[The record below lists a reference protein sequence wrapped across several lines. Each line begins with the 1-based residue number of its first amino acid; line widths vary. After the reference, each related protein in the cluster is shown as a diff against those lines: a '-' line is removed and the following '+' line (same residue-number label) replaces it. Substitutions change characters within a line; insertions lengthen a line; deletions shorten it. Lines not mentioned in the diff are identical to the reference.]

1 MKRKSIEIY
10 KAYFS
15 VNDIAKIAQ
24 QIFFWA
30 IFILKR
36 SFFKKAID
44 KKSFFEYNNTIEII
58 KPMIQRS
65 S

>member
-1 MKRKSIEIY
+1 MKWKSIEIY

-15 VNDIAKIAQ
+15 VNDIDKIAQ

-36 SFFKKAID
+36 SFFQKTLD
-44 KKSFFEYNNTIEII
+44 KQKNIEYNNTIEP
-58 KPMIQRS
+58 KPMIQKS

>member
-1 MKRKSIEIY
+1 MKWKSIEIY

-15 VNDIAKIAQ
+15 VNDIDKIAQ

-36 SFFKKAID
+36 SFFQKTLD
-44 KKSFFEYNNTIEII
+44 KQKNIEYNNTIEP

>member
-15 VNDIAKIAQ
+15 VNDIDKIAQ

-36 SFFKKAID
+36 SFFQKTLD
-44 KKSFFEYNNTIEII
+44 KQKDFEYNNTIEP
-58 KPMIQRS
+58 KPMIQKS